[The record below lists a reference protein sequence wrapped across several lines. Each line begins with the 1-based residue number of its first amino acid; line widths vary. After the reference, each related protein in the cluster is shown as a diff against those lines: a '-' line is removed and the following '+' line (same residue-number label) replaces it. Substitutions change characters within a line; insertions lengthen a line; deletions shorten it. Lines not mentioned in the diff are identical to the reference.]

1 MRPCLKKRGWDRV
14 GGWGHEYEYKDR
26 LGFEAITSD
35 ACKVMKKRLS
45 KLYDRRRPP
54 HDLG

>member
-1 MRPCLKKRGWDRV
+1 MTTTQ
-14 GGWGHEYEYKDR
+14 GHEYEYKDR